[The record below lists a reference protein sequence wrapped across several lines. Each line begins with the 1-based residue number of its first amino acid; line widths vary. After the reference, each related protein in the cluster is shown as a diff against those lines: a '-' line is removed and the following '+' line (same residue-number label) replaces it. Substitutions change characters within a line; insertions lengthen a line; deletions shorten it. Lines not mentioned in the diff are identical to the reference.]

1 MQTEAVINHIVNWI
15 KSYAENA
22 KIGGFVIGISG
33 GIDSAV
39 TSTLCAQTG
48 LKLLCLEMP
57 IHQHPTQVTLAQ
69 KHITWL
75 KENHP
80 NVSSLT
86 TNLTPVFD
94 QLVAAVPK
102 VDEDR
107 KSTRLNSSHVKISY

>member
-15 KSYAENA
+15 KTYAENA
-22 KIGGFVIGISG
+22 RISGFVIGISG

-57 IHQHPTQVTLAQ
+57 IHQHPNQVTLAQ
-69 KHITWL
+69 NHIRWL
-75 KENHP
+75 KENYS

-86 TNLTPVFD
+86 TDLTPVFD
-94 QLVAAVPK
+94 QLVASVPR
-102 VDEDR
+102 VDNEQDR
-107 KSTRLNSSHVKISY
+107 MMALANTRARL